1 VEAEVVFVGEA
12 PGRTEDLQGRP
23 LVGAAG
29 HFFDLLLQEA
39 GLRRDEVYI
48 TNVLKSRPTDTRDGP
63 NRPPRLS
70 EVAACLPWLEQQL
83 ALLRPRLVVTLGSTA
98 LRCFLP
104 GRRLAEVHGRPIRQG
119 HRLLLPTFHP
129 AAAVRHARVGPGRE
143 DCAVVLRRD
152 FRKIPRLL
160 RGLREEARQAPAV
173 GSRMTPPTGPR
184 TPPPSGI
191 RRAPTRRGPR
201 FHGG

>member
-1 VEAEVVFVGEA
+1 MEAEVVFVGEA

-29 HFFDLLLQEA
+29 RLFDRLLQEA

-48 TNVLKSRPTDTRDGP
+48 TNVLKSRPTDSPDGP
-63 NRPPRLS
+63 NRPPRPS
-70 EVAACLPWLEQQL
+70 EVAACRPWLEQQL

-98 LRCFLP
+98 LRCFLS
-104 GRRLAEVHGRPIRQG
+104 GRRLDEVHGQPIRQG
-119 HRLLLPTFHP
+119 DRLLLPTFHP

-160 RGLREEARQAPAV
+160 QGLREEGRREEARREEARQP
-173 GSRMTPPTGPR
+173 GMRKGPR
-184 TPPPSGI
+184 S
-191 RRAPTRRGPR
+191 RG
-201 FHGG
+201 G

>member
-1 VEAEVVFVGEA
+1 MGAEVVFVGEA

-29 HFFDLLLQEA
+29 RVFDLLLQEA

-63 NRPPRLS
+63 NRPPRPA
-70 EVAACLPWLEQQL
+70 EVAACRPWLEQQL

-104 GRRLAEVHGRPIRQG
+104 GRRLDEVHGQPIRQG
-119 HRLLLPTFHP
+119 DRVILPTFHP

-160 RGLREEARQAPAV
+160 EGLREAARRAPAP
-173 GSRMTPPTGPR
+173 GSRTTPPTGPR
-184 TPPPSGI
+184 TAPPPGI
-191 RRAPTRRGPR
+191 RRARTRRGPPSR
-201 FHGG
+201 GG